1 MISIALAGKPNSGK
15 STFFKAATLSD
26 VEIANYPFTTIDANH
41 GIAYLRVECPCQ
53 KLHIQ
58 HCTSCVNGVRFVPI
72 QLVDVAGLVPDAHL
86 GRGLGNEFL
95 DELSRVD
102 LIIHVV
108 DASGGTDIVGNPINI
123 GEHNPVEDIAF
134 LEREIDMWI
143 FNILHRNWHR
153 ISRKTEVENLA
164 IEHAIAEQLGGIRVD
179 DRQVRA
185 ALSRLDIQTNKPSN
199 WSDDELKGL
208 ITEIRKMNK
217 PIIIAAN
224 KTDVAPE
231 ENIKQLKSVDCG
243 AFFVSSAAELALR
256 MAAKKDIITYLPGD
270 KDFTINS
277 TNLNKAQEK
286 GLEQLKRFVRQ
297 NNGTGVQECINNAVF
312 DVLGQ
317 IVVYPVEDENKYSDK
332 NGRVLPDAFVVGSN
346 CTARELAY
354 MVHTDIGKSFL
365 FGIDAKSK
373 MRISDKHQLKNGD
386 VIKIVSTK

>member
-1 MISIALAGKPNSGK
+1 MPG
-15 STFFKAATLSD
+15 
-26 VEIANYPFTTIDANH
+26 
-41 GIAYLRVECPCQ
+41 
-53 KLHIQ
+53 
-58 HCTSCVNGVRFVPI
+58 
-72 QLVDVAGLVPDAHL
+72 AHL
-86 GRGLGNEFL
+86 GKGLGNEFL

-123 GEHNPVEDIAF
+123 GEHNPVEDITF

-153 ISRKTEVENLA
+153 ISRKTE
-164 IEHAIAEQLGGIRVD
+164 IESLSIEQAIAEQLGGIKVN
-179 DRQVRA
+179 DRQVKA
-185 ALSRLDIQTNKPSN
+185 ALLRLDIQANKPGN
-199 WSDDELKGL
+199 WSDDELKEL
-208 ITEIRKMNK
+208 ITEIRKINK

-231 ENIKQLKSVDCG
+231 ENIKQLKEVDSRV
-243 AFFVSSAAELALR
+243 FFVSSAAELALR
-256 MAAKKDIITYLPGD
+256 MAAKKDVITYLPGD

-286 GLEQLKRFVRQ
+286 GLEQLKEFIRQ

-332 NGRVLPDAFVVGSN
+332 NGKVLPDAFVAGNN

-354 MVHTDIGKSFL
+354 MVHTDIGESFL